1 MLVLDS
7 ERKERIVNGKNYL
20 KLGKKI
26 NYPKERFEHLW
37 EAWETGKR
45 PNGYDIFEAN
55 GGKTFTYYTALFV
68 GEEKLGVI
76 AVGVEISTV
85 THGIFMATLRNMLI
99 VGSILILFMFFL
111 ISSFLPTIP
120 IIAVAINV
128 LVGILCLQAACREGN
143 HRLIVDADRCLCV
156 DEKGNVTNNSGVP
169 YNRPTYLHK
178 LSCGAGCLFPP
189 HSLHEEVFREDKFM
203 TLAPTN
209 DDHWF
214 WLMGVLNGRRMNA
227 VENNIDSLNCIPNTQ
242 DVGLI
247 QVNHIIDNQFYNQ
260 LDNILNA
267 YPLLR
272 EILSYEQRLA
282 NGQ

>member
-1 MLVLDS
+1 MAVQTILNQTRQPDLTVLYLA
-7 ERKERIVNGKNYL
+7 KEEFPRREKDL
-20 KLGKKI
+20 
-26 NYPKERFEHLW
+26 PKELLALLSERFEIRW
-37 EAWETGKR
+37 TKNIR
-45 PNGYDIFEAN
+45 PY
-55 GGKTFTYYTALFV
+55 K
-68 GEEKLGVI
+68 KLI
-76 AVGVEISTV
+76 P
-85 THGIFMATLRNMLI
+85 TLRDFPNDIIITFDDDLIYEPVVIERLLIGYKKYPNMI
-99 VGSILILFMFFL
+99 H
-111 ISSFLPTIP
+111 
-120 IIAVAINV
+120 A
-128 LVGILCLQAACREGN
+128 
-143 HRLIVDADRCLCV
+143 HRVRHITF

>member
-111 ISSFLPTIP
+111 LLLIRHNYIRKLVNSKKQSKAIP
-120 IIAVAINV
+120 RA
-128 LVGILCLQAACREGN
+128 R
-143 HRLIVDADRCLCV
+143 
-156 DEKGNVTNNSGVP
+156 T
-169 YNRPTYLHK
+169 HK
-178 LSCGAGCLFPP
+178 SR
-189 HSLHEEVFREDKFM
+189 S
-203 TLAPTN
+203 
-209 DDHWF
+209 
-214 WLMGVLNGRRMNA
+214 
-227 VENNIDSLNCIPNTQ
+227 I
-242 DVGLI
+242 
-247 QVNHIIDNQFYNQ
+247 
-260 LDNILNA
+260 
-267 YPLLR
+267 
-272 EILSYEQRLA
+272 
-282 NGQ
+282 